1 MMLAWRGEG
10 SKGVEGPIDNGGGG
24 DSPLAWSRLGVRR
37 LEIIS
42 RRDGPSS
49 ITAPR

>member
-1 MMLAWRGEG
+1 MMLAWRGGG
-10 SKGVEGPIDNGGGG
+10 SKGVEGPIDNGGR

>member
-24 DSPLAWSRLGVRR
+24 GIRLWPGR
-37 LEIIS
+37 
-42 RRDGPSS
+42 G
-49 ITAPR
+49 